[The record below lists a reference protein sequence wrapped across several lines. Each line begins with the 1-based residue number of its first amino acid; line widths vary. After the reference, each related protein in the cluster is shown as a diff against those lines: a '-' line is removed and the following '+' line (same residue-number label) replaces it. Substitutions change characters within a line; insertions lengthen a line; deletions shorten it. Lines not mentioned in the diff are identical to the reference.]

1 MPSTTETGHH
11 KNVANFEDLLAFCQG
26 YGTSYNPNKNAL
38 KVANMT
44 TQLNSVKVNMTST
57 INTTVAFNNAVNNR
71 KLAFEGLKKLC
82 TRLVAALDTTNA
94 SKELVKDAITVNRKV
109 QGGKLTKADAGKT
122 TTETP
127 IAFDPNA
134 PVVATPK
141 TVSNSQ
147 QSYDSLIE
155 HFSKLIAILSTEPTY
170 LPNENDLKIATL
182 NTLLTTLKNSNTL
195 VSNTYTTAS
204 NARIARNH
212 SLYNKDNG
220 LLAVAKEVKLYIKS
234 VYGAT
239 SPQFKQVKGIEFR
252 YIAK

>member
-1 MPSTTETGHH
+1 MASTSETGHH
-11 KNVANFEDLLAFCQG
+11 KNVANFDDLLSFCQG

-38 KVANMT
+38 KVATMT
-44 TQLNSVKVNMTST
+44 TQLNSVKANMNSVIT
-57 INTTVAFNNAVNNR
+57 TTVAFNNAVNNR

-94 SKELVKDAITVNRKV
+94 SKELVKDAMTVKRKV

-122 TTETP
+122 TENP

-134 PVVATPK
+134 PVEATPK

-182 NTLLTTLKNSNTL
+182 NTLLTSLKNSNTL

-204 NARIARNH
+204 NARIARNN